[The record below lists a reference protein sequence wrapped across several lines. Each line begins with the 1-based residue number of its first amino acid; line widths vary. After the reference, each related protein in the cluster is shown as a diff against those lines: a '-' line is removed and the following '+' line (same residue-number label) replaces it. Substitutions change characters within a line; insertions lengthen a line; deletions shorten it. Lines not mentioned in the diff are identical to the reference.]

1 MELINKIDQT
11 IMFEK
16 NQVRI
21 IGTCEDPWFVVKDIC
36 NILDIKDNRS
46 ALRTIP
52 EKWKKVED
60 RILTLGGE
68 QIMSVINES
77 GLYRLIMRSNKKIAE
92 KFQEYVCEEI
102 LPSIRKTG
110 EFKLQK
116 ALEEKEKQLE
126 DKNNEINKLNKKI
139 GNSEKRRKRK
149 GQFIY
154 IGVNELEK
162 HVFKVGISINLNS
175 RTSSLSTGTTTDF
188 EIKKTWITRF
198 KKEVEDAV
206 KRNFQNERILLR
218 KELYNIQIY
227 DEVVSY
233 IDKAV
238 DFFNEND
245 RNPIK
250 EEPIIE
256 KKIKVKEPSA
266 PKLIFID
273 SNRSEKKKC
282 TKCLLLLPVY
292 EFYYREK
299 DINEK
304 DYNMDNEEDKKQFLN
319 SKYRSNCKKCCFQK
333 QKELKHELTS
343 NQNIHKRRCNNCQII
358 LDNEMYY
365 KNKDESFFDNCKN
378 CHNKINKIE
387 NVKQCIDCK
396 EIFNLDNFHKHSK
409 NTLRNQ
415 CKYCRNSKLKLKR
428 NDIVVCEF
436 CKKEVKHKNNL
447 NSHQNTKTCLE
458 SRNNNK

>member
-116 ALEEKEKQLE
+116 VLEEKEKQLE
-126 DKNNEINKLNKKI
+126 DKNNEIKKLSKKI
-139 GNSEKRRKRK
+139 RTSEKRRKRK

-162 HVFKVGISINLNS
+162 DVFKVGISTNLNS

-227 DEVVSY
+227 DEIVSY
-233 IDKAV
+233 IDKTV
-238 DFFNEND
+238 NFFNEND

-256 KKIKVKEPSA
+256 KKIEVKEPSA

-292 EFYYREK
+292 DFYYNDK
-299 DINEK
+299 NVNEK
-304 DYNMDNEEDKKQFLN
+304 YYNMDNEEDKKRFLN
-319 SKYRSNCKKCCFQK
+319 LKYRSNCKKCCFQK
-333 QKELKHELTS
+333 QKEFKIELTS
-343 NQNIHKRRCNNCQII
+343 NQNIHKRKCNQCENI
-358 LDNEMYY
+358 LDNEMFY
-365 KNKDESFFDNCKN
+365 KNKDENFFYNCKN
-378 CHNKINKIE
+378 CHNIINNLQ

-409 NTLRNQ
+409 DILRNQ
-415 CKYCRNSKLKLKR
+415 CKNCRNTKLKLQR
-428 NDIVVCEF
+428 SDIVECEF

-447 NSHQNTKTCLE
+447 KNHQKTKTCLE

>member
-1 MELINKIDQT
+1 MELINKIDKT

-16 NQVRI
+16 KEIRI
-21 IGTCEDPWFVVKDIC
+21 VGTCEDPWFVARDIC
-36 NILDIKDNRS
+36 NILSIKDVS
-46 ALRTIP
+46 TAISKIPDEWKGTQTICTP
-52 EKWKKVED
+52 
-60 RILTLGGE
+60 GGD
-68 QIMSVINES
+68 QNMSIINEPA
-77 GLYRLIMRSNKKIAE
+77 LYKIVMRSTKKIAE
-92 KFQEYVCEEI
+92 KFQNCVCKEI

-116 ALEEKEKQLE
+116 SLEEKEKQLE
-126 DKNNEINKLNKKI
+126 EKENEIKKLSKKI

-162 HVFKVGISINLNS
+162 DVFKVGISINLNS

-188 EIKKTWITRF
+188 KIKKSWITRF

-206 KRNFQNERILLR
+206 KKNFQNERILLR
-218 KELYNIQIY
+218 KELYNISIY

-238 DFFNEND
+238 NFFNEND

-250 EEPIIE
+250 EEPVIE
-256 KKIKVKEPSA
+256 KKIKVKEPPA
-266 PKLIFID
+266 PKLVFID

-282 TKCLLLLPVY
+282 TKCLLLLPLN

-299 DINEK
+299 GINEK

-333 QKELKHELTS
+333 QKEFKVELTS
-343 NQNIHKRRCNNCQII
+343 NQNIHKRKCNNCENI

-365 KNKDESFFDNCKN
+365 KNKDETFFDNCKN
-378 CHNKINKIE
+378 CHNIINKLE
-387 NVKQCIDCK
+387 TVKQCIECK

-409 NTLRNQ
+409 NILRNQ
-415 CKYCRNSKLKLKR
+415 CKICRNSKLNLQR
-428 NDIVVCEF
+428 SDIVVCEF

-447 NSHQNTKTCLE
+447 KNHQKTKTCLQT
-458 SRNNNK
+458 RNNNK